1 MVLDAYGTKE
11 GHFVVRNVWGK
22 GDTMSL
28 PAVCNACLYGQ
39 LPRPLPTDAAAFV
52 VRFITVWARRPCNA

>member
-11 GHFVVRNVWGK
+11 GHFVLRNVWGK

-28 PAVCNACLYGQ
+28 PAVCNAMPACRVGGSGRFQRIL
-39 LPRPLPTDAAAFV
+39 TAFV
-52 VRFITVWARRPCNA
+52 VRVITV

>member
-11 GHFVVRNVWGK
+11 GHFVMRNVWGK

-28 PAVCNACLYGQ
+28 PAVCNAMPVGSVA
-39 LPRPLPTDAAAFV
+39 PAAS
-52 VRFITVWARRPCNA
+52 NGY